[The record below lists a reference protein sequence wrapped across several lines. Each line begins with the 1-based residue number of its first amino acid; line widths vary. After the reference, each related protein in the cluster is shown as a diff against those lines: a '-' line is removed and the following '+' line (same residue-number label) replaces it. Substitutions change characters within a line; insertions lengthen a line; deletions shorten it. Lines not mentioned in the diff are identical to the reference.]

1 MGRPYLIKSDFSI
14 PENTPVFYF
23 EVRIENEGKDGY
35 NIFYVYIFIY
45 FIFIYYMINLIF

>member
-35 NIFYVYIFIY
+35 IKFLC
-45 FIFIYYMINLIF
+45 FIFLFILYLFII